1 MVLQYMRDY
10 KRQASFIRER
20 RLEKGL
26 SCQQVAI
33 YAGTSRSTIIR
44 LEQFGIKR
52 TDLLHKIAKVLD
64 VNPLTLLEME
74 STQTLP
80 FN

>member
-1 MVLQYMRDY
+1 MTGFRNY

-33 YAGTSRSTIIR
+33 YADTSRSTIIR
-44 LEQFGIKR
+44 IEQSGIKR

-64 VNPLTLLEME
+64 VNPLTLLEISSDSM
-74 STQTLP
+74 
-80 FN
+80 

>member
-1 MVLQYMRDY
+1 MRNH

-33 YAGTSRSTIIR
+33 YTGTSRSTIIR
-44 LEQFGIKR
+44 LEQRGIVR
-52 TDLLHKIAKVLD
+52 ADLVHKIAKILD
-64 VNPLTLLEME
+64 VSPMTLLSME
-74 STQTLP
+74 DQL
-80 FN
+80 